1 LPHALKE
8 TAMRAATDA
17 KDMLM
22 RETAKADD
30 NVVLGTLD
38 GSMAEPG
45 KGPQPHSS
53 AKRNDWNTVCNGILR
68 RRHCIFAAKQMDVV
82 TEVAQTF
89 CCSEQIPF
97 GSTIQIES
105 LMNEGDLQEAAL
117 CCAFFKRVP
126 D

>member
-1 LPHALKE
+1 
-8 TAMRAATDA
+8 
-17 KDMLM
+17 
-22 RETAKADD
+22 
-30 NVVLGTLD
+30 
-38 GSMAEPG
+38 
-45 KGPQPHSS
+45 
-53 AKRNDWNTVCNGILR
+53 
-68 RRHCIFAAKQMDVV
+68 MDVV

-105 LMNEGDLQEAAL
+105 LMNEGDLQEAAP